1 MVPRGWRFDA
11 DVYCSY
17 CSRMNVALPN
27 RMTVDEFLVW
37 SVQQERGR
45 YELQD
50 GMVIVQQSQNFA
62 HLRLKGRVYSLLQAA
77 IQKAAIPFYVVPD
90 GATVRIG
97 PRTAYEPDALVAPL
111 PMPDDASLE
120 VPNPVIVV
128 EVLSPG
134 SVKRDLVDK
143 VAGYFQVPS
152 IAHYLIIDPDEKAVV
167 WHRRAHG
174 GGIEPPAVMK
184 DGALKLEP
192 PGIEVSVGAVFNV
205 S

>member
-1 MVPRGWRFDA
+1 
-11 DVYCSY
+11 
-17 CSRMNVALPN
+17 MNVALPN
-27 RMTVDEFLVW
+27 RLTVDEFLVW

-45 YELQD
+45 YELHD
-50 GMVIVQQSQNFA
+50 GVVIVQQPQNVA
-62 HLRLKGRVYSLLQAA
+62 HLRLKKRIVELLDKAVLAA
-77 IQKAAIPFYVVPD
+77 SIPFYVFPD
-90 GATVRIG
+90 GATVRIA

-111 PMPDDASLE
+111 PMPDDSSLE

-152 IAHYLIIDPDEKAVV
+152 IAHYLVIDPEEKTVI
-167 WHRRAHG
+167 WHRRASG
-174 GGIEPPAVMK
+174 GGIEPPLVMK
-184 DGALKLEP
+184 DGTLRLDP
-192 PGIEVSVGAVFNV
+192 PGIAIDVMAVFA